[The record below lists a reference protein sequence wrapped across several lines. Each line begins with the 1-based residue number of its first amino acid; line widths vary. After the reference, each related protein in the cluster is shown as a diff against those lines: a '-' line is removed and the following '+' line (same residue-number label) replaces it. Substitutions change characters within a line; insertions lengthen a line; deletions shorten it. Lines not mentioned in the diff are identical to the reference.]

1 LTLYC
6 EVCGRPIKGAGHRVL
21 LEGAEVIVCDDCFAK
36 LTKSGRAV
44 PVPQKPQKVASA
56 PKVRRQRAEMLEVVD
71 DYPDLIRRAREERG
85 WTTAVLAQKLRVS
98 EDLVRRI
105 EGGKVKPTVDLA
117 KRIEELL
124 KIKLLQPVEYEEEE
138 AEGTKGGPDVLT
150 FGDVAVVRRDEG

>member
-21 LEGAEVIVCDDCFAK
+21 LEGAEVLVCDDCFAK

-44 PVPQKPQKVASA
+44 PVPRKPQKVTSA

-85 WTTAVLAQKLRVS
+85 SPEASHTPWACWS
-98 EDLVRRI
+98 CRR
-105 EGGKVKPTVDLA
+105 A
-117 KRIEELL
+117 R
-124 KIKLLQPVEYEEEE
+124 
-138 AEGTKGGPDVLT
+138 
-150 FGDVAVVRRDEG
+150 

>member
-1 LTLYC
+1 MTLYC

-21 LEGAEVIVCDDCFAK
+21 LEGAEVLVCDDCFAK

-44 PVPQKPQKVASA
+44 PVPRKPQKVTSA
-56 PKVRRQRAEMLEVVD
+56 PKVRKQRAEMLEVVD